1 MQGSR
6 RTAPRAAGALAT
18 AAIVLV
24 AGAAT
29 SAFARRPA
37 PNYHYEVSV
46 QASSPWPEMRRDRR
60 NTGASPVRSTYRGDR
75 PWGFQTG
82 RGIFSTPIVGGN
94 GDVYVGSADSWFYA
108 IRPNGKRS
116 WKLKTGYEI
125 DSAAVI
131 GAYSTRLRTSPITV
145 GSADEHLYHVRSTRR
160 HMARRRRVIWAYKAP
175 KISTGGQIVDWWEGN
190 AEIGFGG
197 TIYAGNPDGA
207 AYAFNP
213 NGTVRWRFVASNS
226 VWTVPAFARDG
237 TSYWGSL
244 ERNVYAL
251 DYRSKKVWCF
261 PQFGLT
267 LYSPA
272 LGRDGTLY
280 VGSFDSRLYALD
292 SRTGSMKWFFPTSDH
307 VYSSPALAE
316 DTHG

>member
-108 IRPNGKRS
+108 IRPKGKLS

-131 GAYSTRLRTSPITV
+131 GAFDRKLRTSPITF
-145 GSADEHLYHVRSTRR
+145 GSADERLYHIRSE
-160 HMARRRRVIWAYKAP
+160 RRRLSRKRRIIWAYRA
-175 KISTGGQIVDWWEGN
+175 WE
-190 AEIGFGG
+190 A
-197 TIYAGNPDGA
+197 
-207 AYAFNP
+207 
-213 NGTVRWRFVASNS
+213 RFVRQKERQGQEHAASGNVRELIS
-226 VWTVPAFARDG
+226 PQRRRD
-237 TSYWGSL
+237 
-244 ERNVYAL
+244 
-251 DYRSKKVWCF
+251 
-261 PQFGLT
+261 
-267 LYSPA
+267 
-272 LGRDGTLY
+272 
-280 VGSFDSRLYALD
+280 
-292 SRTGSMKWFFPTSDH
+292 
-307 VYSSPALAE
+307 AE
-316 DTHG
+316 NQ